1 MYSFIHD
8 SETGGLLLNSSPCLM
23 SKEPRPV
30 YATEL
35 DLLGFARFWDY
46 SPQNDVPY
54 LWAEASK
61 YWYRGRL
68 VAESK
73 GGSLYTAPELVIHE
87 DGLELLPIDL
97 AAMSA
102 KNHELLAVVEQA
114 TVKRIYAV
122 WRKWRKRLDVFHVA
136 FSGGKDSVVLLDL
149 VKKALPRDAF
159 CVVFGDN
166 VVECFCRSCQSQ
178 RAHHHNHDE
187 RHCEKSFEIAHVL
200 RSSLK
205 IN

>member
-23 SKEPRPV
+23 SKEPRPI
-30 YATEL
+30 YAAEL
-35 DLLGFARFWDY
+35 DLLGFDRFWNY
-46 SPQNDVPY
+46 KPQNDTPY

-68 VAESK
+68 VAETK

-87 DGLELLPIDL
+87 DGLELLPVDL
-97 AAMSA
+97 ATMSV
-102 KNHELLAVVEQA
+102 KNRELLTVIEQA
-114 TVKRIYAV
+114 TVKRIYTV

-149 VKKALPRDAF
+149 VKKALPGTPFAWSLATL
-159 CVVFGDN
+159 GW
-166 VVECFCRSCQSQ
+166 
-178 RAHHHNHDE
+178 
-187 RHCEKSFEIAHVL
+187 
-200 RSSLK
+200 SSPTPTRRL
-205 IN
+205 NE